1 MTGHLD
7 KAGHS
12 WNMSRIRGKDTNP
25 EIAVRENVRKS
36 RPHRAPPKTA
46 ENMVRYQNAVDWAK
60 RVIVSAENG
69 TN

>member
-36 RPHRAPPKTA
+36 SPTPSGS
-46 ENMVRYQNAVDWAK
+46 QK
-60 RVIVSAENG
+60 RVALF
-69 TN
+69 TTF

>member
-12 WNMSRIRGKDTNP
+12 WNMSRIRGKDTKP

-36 RPHRAPPKTA
+36 SPTPSGSQP
-46 ENMVRYQNAVDWAK
+46 
-60 RVIVSAENG
+60 
-69 TN
+69 